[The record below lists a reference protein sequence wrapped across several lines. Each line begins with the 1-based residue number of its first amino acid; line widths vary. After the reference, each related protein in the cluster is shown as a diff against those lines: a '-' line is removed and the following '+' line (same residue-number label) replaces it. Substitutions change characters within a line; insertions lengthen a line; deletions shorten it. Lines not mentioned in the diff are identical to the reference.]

1 MAIFSPSHRVYEP
14 EATIA
19 ALALWNVDPVECET
33 YPTGAKHIYLGWLIP
48 LTAGHLPPLK
58 VRDLGLDLAQTIS
71 FFDGH

>member
-14 EATIA
+14 EATISA
-19 ALALWNVDPVECET
+19 PALWNVDPVECET
-33 YPTGAKHIYLGWLIP
+33 YSTGAKPISPGWLIP
-48 LTAGHLPPLK
+48 LTKGHLPPHK